1 MNKKTIFT
9 GSATALI
16 TPIKNG
22 AVDFHTLGS
31 LIERQISNGTDALV
45 ICGTTGECAT
55 LSDYEHRACIS
66 YTIEK
71 ANGRVPVIAGTG
83 SNDISY
89 SKSLS
94 RFASYS
100 GADALLVVT
109 PYYNKATSKG
119 LIKSFSEIA
128 DASEKPLILYNVP
141 SRTGCNIPLSVYR
154 QLASHG
160 NIAGIKEAS
169 GNVAVSER
177 IIAEFGDK
185 IDVYS
190 GNDELTVPIMS
201 VGGKGVI
208 SVVSNILPA
217 ETHEMCISCL
227 QGDFNRG
234 KKLQIEMLGL
244 IDALFCEINPIPVKT
259 AMEML
264 GLCSSEKRLPLC
276 EMEDENKSILK
287 KALENYG
294 LI

>member
-9 GSATALI
+9 GSATALT

-31 LIERQISNGTDALV
+31 LIERQITNGTDALV

-71 ANGRVPVIAGTG
+71 TNGRVPVIAGTG

-94 RFASYS
+94 RFASHA

-119 LIKSFSEIA
+119 LVKSFSEIA

-177 IIAEFGDK
+177 ILAEFGDK

-201 VGGKGVI
+201 VGSKGVI

-217 ETHEMCISCL
+217 ETHEMCSACL

-234 KKLQIEMLGL
+234 TKLQIGMIEL

-264 GLCSSEKRLPLC
+264 GLCSSEMRLPLC
-276 EMEDENKSILK
+276 EMDEENKSVLI
-287 KALENYG
+287 KALKNYG
-294 LI
+294 LL